1 MSYEW
6 QDLVGFVIDGK
17 YPLVEL
23 LGEVGD
29 NGVFAT
35 DPVGSKRA
43 IVRLAPAGS
52 PDAARFLPQ
61 WRDAAQLTHPKIAQ
75 TFAAGATDANGLPV
89 VYTVTER
96 PDDSL
101 AEAVRNRALT
111 PEEAT
116 VLANSVLDALDY
128 LHGRGF
134 AHHAVSPDNIVA
146 MGDEI
151 KLAPW
156 TIGRAEEGLIEEDR
170 IDAGQ
175 TIVQVLTQ
183 RRPNR
188 GEMVPSGLPA
198 DLAFTAAALLTG
210 EPVRR
215 VVAPPPPP
223 KRFHLHTGA
232 VAAASVGVLALVLG
246 VRSWKGG
253 NEPAPVPQ
261 ASPSPIAT
269 SEPTV
274 ARQVGTRA
282 PAPAT
287 TRRGDWAVVAAIYKD
302 QGMAAK
308 RAASM
313 RQRWGDWKPEV
324 TGSGQRYMVVLG
336 YAESRKEA
344 DGILAKARRAGMPSD
359 VYVTKLRR

>member
-6 QDLVGFVIDGK
+6 QDLVGFAIDGK
-17 YPLVEL
+17 YPLTEL

-35 DPVGSKRA
+35 EPVGSKAA
-43 IVRLAPAGS
+43 IVRLAPAAS
-52 PDAARFLPQ
+52 PDSARFLTQ
-61 WRDAAQLTHPKIAQ
+61 WRDAAQLSHPDIAQ
-75 TFAAGATDANGLPV
+75 TFAAGTTDANGLPV

-111 PEEAT
+111 QDEAT
-116 VLANSVLDALDY
+116 ALANSMLGALDY

-146 MGDEI
+146 MGNRI

-156 TIGRAEEGLIEEDR
+156 TIGRAEPGIIEEDR
-170 IDAGQ
+170 IAAGQ
-175 TIVQVLTQ
+175 TIIEVLTQ
-183 RRPNR
+183 RRPLR
-188 GEMVPSGLPA
+188 GEPVPAGLPA
-198 DLAFTAAALLTG
+198 DLAFTAAALLRG
-210 EPVRR
+210 EAVRH
-215 VVAPPPPP
+215 VVAPPAPP

-246 VRSWKGG
+246 VRSWKSGA
-253 NEPAPVPQ
+253 ELAAVPYTP
-261 ASPSPIAT
+261 PSPVAAA
-269 SEPTV
+269 ERTV
-274 ARQVGTRA
+274 VRQR
-282 PAPAT
+282 T
-287 TRRGDWAVVAAIYKD
+287 TNASVPSSTHGNWAVVAAIYNE
-302 QGMAAK
+302 QELAAK

-313 RQRWGDWKPEV
+313 QQRWAEWRPEV
-324 TGSGQRYMVVLG
+324 TGSGRRFMVILG

-344 DGILAKARRAGMPSD
+344 EAIRVKARRAGMPSD
-359 VYVTKLRR
+359 VYVTRLRR